1 MTMYEPYSPRVFVF
15 TVLLGPHVSLYLT
28 FSFLFFFCL
37 HIQIYDTD
45 MYEDRHA
52 HVCVIMYNRIVG
64 PRRMFT
70 TSKGT

>member
-1 MTMYEPYSPRVFVF
+1 MTIYEPYFLPLFVF
-15 TVLLGPHVSLYLT
+15 TVLLGPHVSLYLI
-28 FSFLFFFCL
+28 FSFFFSFCL

-52 HVCVIMYNRIVG
+52 RVCVIMYNRIVG
-64 PRRMFT
+64 LRRMFT